1 MYRLFFISD
10 IKTFSSDT
18 QSWHAFCLLFSV
30 GQNKLVIEFN
40 LSSNYLFE
48 FYLVTNLESVILML
62 QVQLLRIDS
71 RLLHGQV
78 ATNWARILKIN
89 RIIVA
94 SDRVAQDEIRKTLIK
109 QASPPGLKTHI
120 VPIQKVIRINQ
131 DSRFDGEKVLLLVE
145 TPEDALRLVLGG
157 IEISRINIGS
167 LSFDNSKKMIS
178 DTVAVSQRDI
188 QVFQLLHQ
196 HEIQLEIRKVSSDSP
211 KDLWQI
217 LIEKHLIAEQSFAD

>member
-1 MYRLFFISD
+1 
-10 IKTFSSDT
+10 
-18 QSWHAFCLLFSV
+18 
-30 GQNKLVIEFN
+30 
-40 LSSNYLFE
+40 
-48 FYLVTNLESVILML
+48 ML

-78 ATNWARILKIN
+78 ATNWARVLKID
-89 RIIVA
+89 RITVA
-94 SDRVAQDEIRKTLIK
+94 SDSVAQDAIRKSLIK
-109 QASPPGLKTHI
+109 QASPPGLRTHI

-145 TPEDALRLVLGG
+145 SPQDALRLILGG
-157 IEISRINIGS
+157 IEVLRINIGS

-196 HEIQLEIRKVSSDSP
+196 HGIQLEIQKVSSDSP

-217 LIEKHLIAEQSFAD
+217 LIDKHLITE

>member
-1 MYRLFFISD
+1 
-10 IKTFSSDT
+10 
-18 QSWHAFCLLFSV
+18 
-30 GQNKLVIEFN
+30 
-40 LSSNYLFE
+40 
-48 FYLVTNLESVILML
+48 ML

-78 ATNWARILKIN
+78 ATNWARVLKID

-94 SDRVAQDEIRKTLIK
+94 SDGVAQDAIRRTLIK
-109 QASPPGLKTHI
+109 QASPPGLRTHI

-131 DSRFDGEKVLLLVE
+131 DARFDGEKVLLLVE
-145 TPEDALRLVLGG
+145 SPQDALRLILGR
-157 IEISRINIGS
+157 IEVSRINIGS

-196 HEIQLEIRKVSSDSP
+196 HGIQLEIQQVSSDSK
-211 KDLWQI
+211 KDIWKL
-217 LIEKHLIAEQSFAD
+217 LKNKKLVD

>member
-1 MYRLFFISD
+1 
-10 IKTFSSDT
+10 
-18 QSWHAFCLLFSV
+18 
-30 GQNKLVIEFN
+30 
-40 LSSNYLFE
+40 
-48 FYLVTNLESVILML
+48 ML

-78 ATNWARILKIN
+78 ATNWARVLKID

-94 SDRVAQDEIRKTLIK
+94 SDSVAQ
-109 QASPPGLKTHI
+109 
-120 VPIQKVIRINQ
+120 
-131 DSRFDGEKVLLLVE
+131 
-145 TPEDALRLVLGG
+145 DALRLILGG
-157 IEISRINIGS
+157 IEVSRINIGS

-196 HEIQLEIRKVSSDSP
+196 HGIQLEIQKVSSDSP

-217 LIEKHLIAEQSFAD
+217 LIDKHLITE

>member
-1 MYRLFFISD
+1 
-10 IKTFSSDT
+10 
-18 QSWHAFCLLFSV
+18 
-30 GQNKLVIEFN
+30 
-40 LSSNYLFE
+40 
-48 FYLVTNLESVILML
+48 ML

-78 ATNWARILKIN
+78 ATNWARVLKID

-94 SDRVAQDEIRKTLIK
+94 SDSVAQDAIRKTLSK
-109 QASPPGLKTHI
+109 QASPPGLRTHI

-145 TPEDALRLVLGG
+145 SPQDALRLILGG
-157 IEISRINIGS
+157 IEVLRINIGS

-196 HEIQLEIRKVSSDSP
+196 HGIQLEIQKVSSDSP

-217 LIEKHLIAEQSFAD
+217 LIDKHLITE

>member
-1 MYRLFFISD
+1 
-10 IKTFSSDT
+10 
-18 QSWHAFCLLFSV
+18 
-30 GQNKLVIEFN
+30 
-40 LSSNYLFE
+40 
-48 FYLVTNLESVILML
+48 ML

-78 ATNWARILKIN
+78 ATNWARVLKID

-94 SDRVAQDEIRKTLIK
+94 SDGVAQDAIRRTLIK
-109 QASPPGLKTHI
+109 QASPPGLRTHI

-131 DSRFDGEKVLLLVE
+131 DARFDGEKVLLLVE
-145 TPEDALRLVLGG
+145 SPQDALRLILGG
-157 IEISRINIGS
+157 VVVSRINIGS

-196 HEIQLEIRKVSSDSP
+196 HGIQLEIQQVSSDSK
-211 KDLWQI
+211 KDIWKL
-217 LIEKHLIAEQSFAD
+217 LKNKKLVD

>member
-1 MYRLFFISD
+1 
-10 IKTFSSDT
+10 
-18 QSWHAFCLLFSV
+18 
-30 GQNKLVIEFN
+30 
-40 LSSNYLFE
+40 
-48 FYLVTNLESVILML
+48 ML

-78 ATNWARILKIN
+78 ATNWARVLKID

-94 SDRVAQDEIRKTLIK
+94 SDSVAQDAIRKTLIK
-109 QASPPGLKTHI
+109 QASPPGLRTHI

-145 TPEDALRLVLGG
+145 SPQDALRLILGG
-157 IEISRINIGS
+157 VVVSRINIGS

-196 HEIQLEIRKVSSDSP
+196 HGIHLEIQQVSSDSK
-211 KDLWQI
+211 KDIWKL
-217 LIEKHLIAEQSFAD
+217 LKNKKLVD